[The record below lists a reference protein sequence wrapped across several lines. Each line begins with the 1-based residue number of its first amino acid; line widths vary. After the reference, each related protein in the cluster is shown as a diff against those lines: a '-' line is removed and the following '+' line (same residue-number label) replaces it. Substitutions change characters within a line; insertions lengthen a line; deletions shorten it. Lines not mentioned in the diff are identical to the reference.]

1 MGFRPAGLQEYERL
15 QHSRCCAI
23 RDPRWWWC
31 PFNMALKWVLGR
43 PLESHKS
50 HEGENH
56 QMGSNSRITTV
67 HNEGCLPL
75 HMLLRI
81 PWAENSFDHSP
92 QTSEL
97 QIKIKGCPKYY
108 VRRVTRDRVIW
119 RLWNYNLFPKNRCL
133 YSYKHTI
140 IRSFTKLPV
149 PLWIC
154 FDNSVVMVML
164 REEHGW
170 DGFSSC
176 LSSRISRFS
185 RWCRAHLLVNNSH
198 CCHWC

>member
-75 HMLLRI
+75 HMLLKI

-119 RLWNYNLFPKNRCL
+119 RLWNYVLRLSWKIENLSNVRF
-133 YSYKHTI
+133 
-140 IRSFTKLPV
+140 IRIYFRRTDVYIPTSIRL
-149 PLWIC
+149 
-154 FDNSVVMVML
+154 
-164 REEHGW
+164 
-170 DGFSSC
+170 
-176 LSSRISRFS
+176 
-185 RWCRAHLLVNNSH
+185 
-198 CCHWC
+198 